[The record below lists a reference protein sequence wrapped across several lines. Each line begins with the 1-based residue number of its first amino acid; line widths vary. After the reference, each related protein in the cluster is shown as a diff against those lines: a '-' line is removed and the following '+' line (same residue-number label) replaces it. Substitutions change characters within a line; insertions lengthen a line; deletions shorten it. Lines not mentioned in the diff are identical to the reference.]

1 MNPPAGSSDGASER
15 ARMTPEEARALDR
28 AFELATR
35 PGFRSG
41 GNPRV
46 GCVLLAESGRIV
58 AEGWHRGA
66 GSEHAEAMA
75 VRLAGPRAR
84 GATAVVTLEPC
95 DHTGRTG
102 PCTAVLIDAGVRRVV
117 FAQSDP
123 DPIAAGGAAT
133 LRRAGLDLVGPVD
146 PERGRSL
153 NPMWS
158 SAVERGRPF
167 VILKLAT
174 SLDGRIAAPDGSSR
188 WITGPDARR
197 AVHELRAEVDA
208 VMVGTGTVLADD
220 PQLTVRIGSAPD
232 ATPLRVVVGLRR
244 LPADA
249 RIFDGP
255 TPGVHLETR
264 DLDAALARLH
274 ERGVRSVLV
283 EGGSGLATEF
293 VRRELI
299 DRLEWHVAPIMLGAG
314 GGPALG
320 DLGIDTIAGCLRW
333 RTESVRQLG
342 DDVVIRLRSDRFGV
356 S

>member
-1 MNPPAGSSDGASER
+1 
-15 ARMTPEEARALDR
+15 MTADEARAMDR
-28 AFELATR
+28 AFELANQ

-46 GCVLLAESGRIV
+46 GCVLLAESGRV
-58 AEGWHRGA
+58 LAEGWHRGA
-66 GSEHAEAMA
+66 GSEHAEVMA
-75 VRLAGPRAR
+75 VRLAGPLAP

-102 PCTAVLIDAGVRRVV
+102 PCTTVLIDAGVRRVV

-123 DPIAAGGAAT
+123 DPIAAGGAAV
-133 LRRAGLDLVGPVD
+133 LRGAGLEVVGPVAGG
-146 PERGRSL
+146 RGRDL

-158 SAVERGRPF
+158 PAVERGRPF

-174 SLDGRIAAPDGSSR
+174 SLDGRIAAADGSSR
-188 WITGPDARR
+188 WITGADARR

-220 PQLTVRIGSAPD
+220 PRLTVRTESAPG
-232 ATPLRVVVGLRR
+232 ATPLRVVVGLSR
-244 LPADA
+244 LPAGA
-249 RIFDGP
+249 RIFEGP
-255 TPGVHLETR
+255 VPGVQLETR
-264 DLDAALARLH
+264 DLDSALARLH

-283 EGGSGLATEF
+283 EGGSRLATEF
-293 VRRELI
+293 VRRELV

-314 GGPALG
+314 GRPALG
-320 DLGIDTIAGCLRW
+320 DLGIDSIAGCLRW